1 MVCLLDIS
9 YYGEPFSGFARQPE
23 QLTVQGSIEDAL
35 KQIYN
40 CEIETT
46 CAGRTDSGV
55 HARHQFV
62 SFDLPDSNIEDK
74 ELFAFKLKGSL
85 EQLTHEDIHMNEVKL
100 VDGEFS
106 ARHDAKLRKYSYFI
120 CNQPTP
126 ALFMRNF
133 SWHVPKQLDVKAM
146 KKASKY
152 LLGEHDFKSFC
163 VAASAKDIRTMRNVS
178 EIQFIE
184 YDNYSDHI
192 IEIKVESNAFLHS
205 MVRTMVGTLAKVGL
219 GHREPE
225 WIVEVLEAKDR
236 QAAGDCAPAKGL
248 VLMDVEY

>member
-1 MVCLLDIS
+1 MIVLLDIS
-9 YYGEPFSGFARQPE
+9 YFGEPFSGFARQPG

-35 KQIYN
+35 KQIFN
-40 CEIETT
+40 EDIETT

-55 HARHQFV
+55 HAMHQFV
-62 SFDLPDSNIEDK
+62 SFELNKEVDS
-74 ELFAFKLKGSL
+74 FRLKGSL
-85 EQLTHEDIHMNEVKL
+85 EQLTHEDIHMNDVK
-100 VDGEFS
+100 VVEGEFS

-178 EIQFIE
+178 KIQFAE
-184 YDNYSDHI
+184 YDNYGDSI
-192 IEIKVESNAFLHS
+192 IEVKVESNAFLHS
-205 MVRTMVGTLAKVGL
+205 MVRTMVGTLVKVGL
-219 GHREPE
+219 GHRDPE
-225 WIVEVLEAKDR
+225 
-236 QAAGDCAPAKGL
+236 
-248 VLMDVEY
+248 